1 MPATT
6 PAPGRRLR
14 VLHAR
19 GRHAAAW
26 AVVLLG
32 LAAGSAPA
40 GCLQGTLADELTA
53 DRLGLERDWLVQVP
67 FDSSGYGVSHVVVG
81 DDLVVVQTGDG
92 GVHAISAT
100 DGSAG
105 EPCRGAVLWSAH
117 VATGGQPVPPAGIGR
132 DLVAVTGG
140 RGIVGLERRT
150 GAVRWQHGLHG
161 SPIGGTLVLGDW
173 VYQPEGASS
182 ILRLPANP
190 LGKPASVV
198 AAQAAAT
205 AERERAKGKGKT
217 KAARR
222 EQLDD
227 TAASR
232 EPLSLKAGGT
242 LDLAPQAFGNGLAWV
257 TRDGLLV
264 ALEQN
269 ESGWK
274 RAEFDLVST
283 PAGPFA
289 IADKAIFAATT
300 GADLARIDSSVI
312 GGGGL
317 RLGWHVRLDNIPDD
331 GPFLAGEVVVVSLGE
346 AGMRGFSAATGD
358 LVWETCVPGTI
369 VAACAGR
376 IWFLDRAG
384 RLASLDAATGAP
396 RDLVCLGGF
405 SVAVPSRAGDRLIL
419 ASPDGALVALSP
431 RGTAAR
437 RAAAAREALPT
448 PSATPAA
455 PTPEPPA
462 PESPF
467 DTPPETE
474 PDDAMPGE
482 DAPAKPEEEDPFA
495 APGDR

>member
-1 MPATT
+1 MPATA
-6 PAPGRRLR
+6 PAPTRRPRTLN
-14 VLHAR
+14 AR

-32 LAAGSAPA
+32 LAAGRAPA

-81 DDLVVVQTGDG
+81 DDLVIVQTGDG

-150 GAVRWQHGLHG
+150 GAVRWEHRLQG

-182 ILRLPANP
+182 IVRLPANP

-198 AAQAAAT
+198 AAQVAAKAK
-205 AERERAKGKGKT
+205 REKAKGKTQTART
-217 KAARR
+217 KRG
-222 EQLDD
+222 DD

-232 EPLSLKAGGT
+232 EPLSLKAGGII
-242 LDLAPQAFGNGLAWV
+242 DLAPQAFEDGLAWV

-264 ALEQN
+264 ALEEDQ
-269 ESGWK
+269 SGWQ

-283 PAGPFA
+283 PAGPLA

-300 GADLARIDSSVI
+300 AADLARIDSSVI

-317 RLGWHVRLDNIPDD
+317 RLGWHVRLDNTPDD
-331 GPFLAGEVVVVSLGE
+331 GPFLVGDVVVVSLGE
-346 AGMRGFSAATGD
+346 AGMRGFSAAAGD

-369 VAACAGR
+369 VAGCAGR

-405 SVAVPSRAGDRLIL
+405 SVAAPSRVADRLIL
-419 ASPDGALVALSP
+419 ASPDGVLVALSP

-448 PSATPAA
+448 PTPAA

-474 PDDAMPGE
+474 PDEAMTGE
-482 DAPAKPEEEDPFA
+482 DALAKPEEEDPFA

>member
-1 MPATT
+1 MPSATH
-6 PAPGRRLR
+6 APSPRRRCSRWLSPSWQA
-14 VLHAR
+14 VVWALALC
-19 GRHAAAW
+19 AAA
-26 AVVLLG
+26 
-32 LAAGSAPA
+32 AGGACA
-40 GCLQGTLADELTA
+40 GCLEGTLADELTA

-92 GVHAISAT
+92 GVHAIAAS
-100 DGSAG
+100 DGAAG
-105 EPCRGAVLWSAH
+105 DPCRGAVLWSAN

-132 DLVAVTGG
+132 DIVAVTGG
-140 RGIVGLERRT
+140 RRIVGLERRT
-150 GAVRWQHGLHG
+150 GAVRWDHRLGG
-161 SPIGGTLVLGDW
+161 SPIGGTLVIGDW
-173 VYQPEGASS
+173 VYQPEGSS
-182 ILRLPANP
+182 SLLRLPANP
-190 LGKPASVV
+190 LGKPASLV
-198 AAQAAAT
+198 AAEAAAK
-205 AERERAKGKGKT
+205 AERDKAKGKKT
-217 KAARR
+217 TRSKRLTDGGD
-222 EQLDD
+222 E
-227 TAASR
+227 SR
-232 EPLSLKAGGT
+232 EPLSLRAGGM
-242 LDLAPQAFGNGLAWV
+242 LDLAPQAFENGLAWI

-264 ALEQN
+264 ALEENQ
-269 ESGWK
+269 SGWQ
-274 RAEFDLVST
+274 RAEFDLVSA

-289 IADKAIFAATT
+289 TADKAIFAATT
-300 GADLARIDSSVI
+300 DGDLARIDSSVL

-317 RLGWHVRLDNIPDD
+317 RLGWHVRLDNRPDD
-331 GPFLAGEVVVVSLGE
+331 GPFLAGDVVVVSLGE

-369 VAACAGR
+369 VSACAGR

-405 SVAVPSRAGDRLIL
+405 TVAVPSRIGDRLIL

-437 RAAAAREALPT
+437 RAAAAREVLPD
-448 PSATPAA
+448 PAASPVA

-462 PESPF
+462 PDSPF

-474 PDDAMPGE
+474 PEAATTEE
-482 DAPAKPEEEDPFA
+482 DAPAMTEEEDPFA